1 MLDREQALA
10 LLNELGP
17 EKHLI
22 QHALASEAVM
32 RALARH
38 LGEDE
43 EVWGLTGLL
52 HDLDYPLTHEDPAK
66 HGLVGAER
74 IGDRLPEE
82 ALHAIRAHN
91 GEMTGVAPSS
101 AFDYALRCGETVTG
115 LVVTA
120 ALVRPTGMEGMQASS
135 LKKKMKDKAFA
146 ASVNRDCIRQCSELG
161 LELGDFLTRGDGGN
175 RRGAR
180 AEEIGG
186 PAFPDGGACAR
197 PLPSGLR
204 AGTAHSGTR
213 IPCGAVIHGA
223 PRRNRT
229 YSPTDE
235 P

>member
-1 MLDREQALA
+1 MLTRDQALE
-10 LLNELGP
+10 LLRQPGP

-38 LGEDE
+38 LGQDE

-52 HDLDYPLTHEDPAK
+52 HDLDYPLTASDPAR
-66 HGLVGAER
+66 HGLVGADR
-74 IGDRLPEE
+74 IGDGLPEE

-91 GEMTGVAPSS
+91 GEMNGVSPAC
-101 AFDYALRCGETVTG
+101 AFDYALRCGESVTG

-161 LELGDFLTRGDGGN
+161 LELGDFLTLAIAAMSAID
-175 RRGAR
+175 
-180 AEEIGG
+180 EE
-186 PAFPDGGACAR
+186 
-197 PLPSGLR
+197 LGLKK
-204 AGTAHSGTR
+204 
-213 IPCGAVIHGA
+213 
-223 PRRNRT
+223 
-229 YSPTDE
+229 
-235 P
+235 

>member
-74 IGDRLPEE
+74 I
-82 ALHAIRAHN
+82 
-91 GEMTGVAPSS
+91 

-161 LELGDFLTRGDGGN
+161 LELGDFLTLAI
-175 RRGAR
+175 GAM
-180 AEEIGG
+180 AEIDEE
-186 PAFPDGGACAR
+186 
-197 PLPSGLR
+197 LGLR
-204 AGTAHSGTR
+204 K
-213 IPCGAVIHGA
+213 
-223 PRRNRT
+223 
-229 YSPTDE
+229 
-235 P
+235 